1 MDAFSSYSNMA
12 GFLIG
17 NEVLNIPGPLTV
29 TAPFIKAATADLKAY
44 RDSKGYRPIPVGYAH
59 ADVGGLRPALPEYL
73 ACGND
78 FAQAIDF
85 FALNRYSIRILCA
98 GDTQA
103 HRTPAICSA
112 AT

>member
-73 ACGND
+73 ACGSD
-78 FAQAIDF
+78 FAQSIDF
-85 FALNRYSIRILCA
+85 FALNRYSTRSSYSGIIHA
-98 GDTQA
+98 NKM
-103 HRTPAICSA
+103 PAICFA
-112 AT
+112 VT